1 MSRITLLATL
11 AGLIA
16 WSANAGAQPPPPD
29 PKSDLGR
36 MQGKWYYNRVQEDG
50 AELEL
55 KGQTI
60 LTVSGDKL
68 KIERAG
74 GVVLAGTITLE
85 PKAKPR
91 ALDLKLTSGE
101 ASGKVIKG
109 IYNYDGMTLQIV
121 LGKPD
126 GDRPIG
132 FQTVRGDGNTAVT
145 LKQAEPKKK

>member
-1 MSRITLLATL
+1 MSRIVLLGTL
-11 AGLIA
+11 AGVIA
-16 WSANAGAQPPPPD
+16 WAANTGAQPPPPD

-36 MQGKWYYNRVQEDG
+36 MQGRWYYNRVQEDG

-55 KGQTI
+55 KGQT
-60 LTVSGDKL
+60 LVTVSGDKL
-68 KIERAG
+68 TIERDG
-74 GVVLAGTITLE
+74 GVVLAGTVSLE

-101 ASGKVIKG
+101 ASGKVRKG

-126 GDRPIG
+126 GDRPTG
-132 FQTVRGDGNTAVT
+132 FQTVRGDGNTGIT
-145 LKQAEPKKK
+145 LKQAEPKK